1 LKVTTRRGEGAYYY
15 AWRGGPR
22 LEGKPGSV
30 EFLQSY
36 QRAWE
41 SRKAPKDTRSFQS
54 LVIAYKASQDYQAL
68 ADTTKRNWGP
78 WLDKIATYFA
88 RLQIEHFNNLER
100 IRPAIRRWR
109 GDFAET
115 PRAADMGMQV
125 LSRVLAYGI
134 DPLGVLNQ
142 NACEGIKRL

>member
-1 LKVTTRRGEGAYYY
+1 MARSPSSRAQRPSRTSSTACGQRSRTRSVARFELKGVLKVTTRRGEGAYYY

-100 IRPAIRRWR
+100 IRPAIRRW
-109 GDFAET
+109 
-115 PRAADMGMQV
+115 
-125 LSRVLAYGI
+125 
-134 DPLGVLNQ
+134 
-142 NACEGIKRL
+142 